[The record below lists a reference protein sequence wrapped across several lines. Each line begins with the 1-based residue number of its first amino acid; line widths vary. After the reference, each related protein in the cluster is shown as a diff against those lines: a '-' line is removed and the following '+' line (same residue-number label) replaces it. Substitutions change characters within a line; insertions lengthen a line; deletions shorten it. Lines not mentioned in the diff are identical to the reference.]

1 MDACF
6 IRIPISKDDDV
17 FETRQ
22 ARTQTVMRFS
32 LFFSNHAK
40 ANSRGKFNVRIHN
53 QSSRSKS
60 FYPLTNFM
68 NDDKCYVYIQ
78 IHTMQFIMMI
88 NVKYNQNWL
97 ILLRIVI

>member
-1 MDACF
+1 MMCEKKNVIRPFCMDACF
-6 IRIPISKDDDV
+6 FRIPISKDVDV

-32 LFFSNHAK
+32 LFFSNH
-40 ANSRGKFNVRIHN
+40 SRGKFNIRIHN

-68 NDDKCYVYIQ
+68 NDDKYYVYTYIYIQ
-78 IHTMQFIMMI
+78 CIMMI
-88 NVKYNQNWL
+88 NKIDWHC
-97 ILLRIVI
+97 